1 MRLSSHKLLVVEEY
15 LLQHQQITI
24 ERYTIYKRQ
33 RHRHKKVQY
42 NKEKERKEG
51 EWQPLITS
59 EWREDGGLSQ
69 KSPIQRKR
77 CTLCSYSDI
86 QDEFHITLCCVKFK
100 SLREKYIKP
109 YYYRK
114 PSMQKFVEL
123 MNTDNRREL
132 HHVFKVI
139 I

>member
-1 MRLSSHKLLVVEEY
+1 MRLSSHKLLVVEAY
-15 LLQHQQITI
+15 LLQNQQITI
-24 ERYTIYKRQ
+24 QRYTIYKRQ

-42 NKEKERKEG
+42 NKEKERKER

-100 SLREKYIKP
+100 SLREKYIEP

-123 MNTDNRREL
+123 MITDNRREL